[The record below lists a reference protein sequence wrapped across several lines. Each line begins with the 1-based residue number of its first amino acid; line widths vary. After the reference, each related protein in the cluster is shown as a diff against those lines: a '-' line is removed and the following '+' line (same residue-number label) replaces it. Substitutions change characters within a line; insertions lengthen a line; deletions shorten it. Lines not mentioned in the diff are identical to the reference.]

1 MKVVAMIPAR
11 FNSERLPG
19 KLMMDLGGEPVI
31 LRTYKN
37 ALKSKLFNEVYVI
50 TDSKLIYDCLKDY
63 GGQVL
68 MSSTEHISGSDRIAE
83 FSSDISTDI
92 IVNIQGDEPF
102 IDVNSLSKLIN
113 LFKTDVNNNI
123 DLASLMQKTSDV
135 NEITNPNVVKV
146 VVDSN
151 NFALYFSR
159 SPIPYVR
166 SGDGKTSFFKHIGVY
181 AFRKKS
187 LLDFYNSKPTHLEKT
202 EKLEQ
207 LRYLEHGKKIM
218 MIETNYNGLG
228 IDTMDDLINARKII

>member
-166 SGDGKTSFFKHIGVY
+166 SGDGKISFFKHIGVY

-187 LLDFYNSKPTHLEKT
+187 LLDFYNSKPTPLEKT

>member
-37 ALKSKLFNEVYVI
+37 ALKSKLFNDVYVI

-187 LLDFYNSKPTHLEKT
+187 LLDFYNSKPTPLEKT

>member
-123 DLASLMQKTSDV
+123 DLASLMQKTSDI

-187 LLDFYNSKPTHLEKT
+187 LLDFYNSKPTPLEKT

>member
-11 FNSERLPG
+11 FDSERLPG

-187 LLDFYNSKPTHLEKT
+187 LLDFYNSKPTPLEKT

>member
-1 MKVVAMIPAR
+1 MKVIAMIPAR
-11 FNSERLPG
+11 FDSERLPG

-187 LLDFYNSKPTHLEKT
+187 LLDFYNSKPTPLEKT

>member
-1 MKVVAMIPAR
+1 
-11 FNSERLPG
+11 
-19 KLMMDLGGEPVI
+19 
-31 LRTYKN
+31 
-37 ALKSKLFNEVYVI
+37 
-50 TDSKLIYDCLKDY
+50 
-63 GGQVL
+63 
-68 MSSTEHISGSDRIAE
+68 
-83 FSSDISTDI
+83 
-92 IVNIQGDEPF
+92 
-102 IDVNSLSKLIN
+102 
-113 LFKTDVNNNI
+113 
-123 DLASLMQKTSDV
+123 MQKTSDV

-187 LLDFYNSKPTHLEKT
+187 LLDFYNSKPTPLEKT

>member
-11 FNSERLPG
+11 FDSERLPG

-37 ALKSKLFNEVYVI
+37 ALKSKLFNEVYVV
-50 TDSKLIYDCLKDY
+50 TDSKLIYDCLKEN

-68 MSSTEHISGSDRIAE
+68 MSSAEHISGSDRIAE
-83 FSSDISTDI
+83 FSSYISTDI

-102 IDVNSLSKLIN
+102 IDINSLSKLIN
-113 LFKTDVNNNI
+113 LFKKDVNSNI
-123 DLASLMQKTSDV
+123 DLASLMQKISNV
-135 NEITNPNVVKV
+135 NEIANPNVVKV

-159 SPIPYVR
+159 SPIPYDR
-166 SGDGKTSFFKHIGVY
+166 SSVNKTYFFKHIGVY
-181 AFRKKS
+181 AFRKNS
-187 LLDFYNSKPTHLEKT
+187 LLDFYNSKATPLEKS

-207 LRYLEHGKKIM
+207 LRYLENGKKIM

>member
-123 DLASLMQKTSDV
+123 DLASLMQKTSDI

-151 NFALYFSR
+151 NFAIYFSR

-187 LLDFYNSKPTHLEKT
+187 LLDFYNSKPTPLEKT

>member
-1 MKVVAMIPAR
+1 MKVIAMIPAR
-11 FNSERLPG
+11 FDSERLPG

-187 LLDFYNSKPTHLEKT
+187 LLDFYNSQPTPLEKT

>member
-1 MKVVAMIPAR
+1 MIPAR

-187 LLDFYNSKPTHLEKT
+187 LLDFYNSKPTPLEKT

>member
-187 LLDFYNSKPTHLEKT
+187 LLDFYNSKPTPLEKT

>member
-123 DLASLMQKTSDV
+123 DLASLMQKTSDI

-166 SGDGKTSFFKHIGVY
+166 SGDGKISFFKHIGVY

-187 LLDFYNSKPTHLEKT
+187 LLDFYNSKPTPLEKT

>member
-187 LLDFYNSKPTHLEKT
+187 LLDFYNSQPTPLEKT